1 MFESGLSDLLDDEL
15 IAELVRREALYFC
28 WVCHYLSNSP
38 QQHYHDGCI
47 NCMGK
52 CE

>member
-15 IAELVRREALYFC
+15 ITELVARKALYFC
-28 WVCHYLSNSP
+28 WCCHYLSNEP
-38 QQHYHDGCI
+38 EQHYVDGCI